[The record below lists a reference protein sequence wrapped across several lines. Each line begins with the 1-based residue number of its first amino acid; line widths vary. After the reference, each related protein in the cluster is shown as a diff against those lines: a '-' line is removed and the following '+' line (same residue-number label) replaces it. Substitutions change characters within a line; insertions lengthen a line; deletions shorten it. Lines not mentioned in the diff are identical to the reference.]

1 MSESA
6 ADEKQAIPNQVFVG
20 GMTPDTTV
28 EQLTKHFATLN
39 LAPVGTPTFFL
50 NPEGLSK
57 GCALIP
63 FGSPED
69 AKAAVTALENSDL
82 AGQKLRA
89 REDRG
94 PKRPRRREQVNQDNS
109 YVYVGN
115 LDPAITQE
123 ELEALFAP
131 FGKTQY
137 VNISRKRR
145 SENSLGWATV
155 QLSSEEEAQK
165 ALEGLNGKAH
175 KERNLTVEPL
185 RSLPRKARARKER
198 EPRDPNIPALENAE
212 PEAAVDPTI
221 VWVGNLAWSTTE
233 EALQKLFSQH
243 GVVKEV
249 VVTRQKRSNQSRGW
263 GTVTF
268 ETPEQATAAVT
279 ALNGTPLEERDI
291 EVQIRRGPRRRRRT
305 PREPRETNDDANTT
319 ERPRRVRRR
328 RQPRAQNGDED
339 QQQQQTQ
346 QQQQPPR
353 TNQRPRRQENK
364 QPTEQATEEGKP
376 KRRTRAR
383 RPRNDSQRN
392 EENSTA
398 APEQNADS
406 ESKAPRRR
414 RRRQRKAEDGTEGD
428 ANEDQQERR
437 PRAERKEPER
447 VVVDHPDR
455 HVYVRNLAW
464 EVTDEEL
471 KEFFTQCGSV
481 ANATVTMNTKGT
493 SRGWGT
499 VEMGSAPEAQKA
511 LSLDKQKFKER
522 QLIVRLDKR
531 VTGRQE

>member
-1 MSESA
+1 MSEGA

-20 GMTPDTTV
+20 GMTPETTV

-39 LAPVGTPTFFL
+39 LTPVGTPTFFL
-50 NPEGLSK
+50 NPEGASK

-63 FGSPED
+63 FGTAED
-69 AKAAVTALENSDL
+69 AKAAVTALENSEL

-115 LDPAITQE
+115 LDPATTQE

-131 FGKTQY
+131 YGKTQY

-165 ALEGLNGKAH
+165 ALTGLNGKSH
-175 KERNLTVEPL
+175 KDRNLTVEPL

-221 VWVGNLAWSTTE
+221 VWVGNLAWTTTE
-233 EALQKLFSQH
+233 EALQKLFAQY
-243 GVVKEV
+243 GEVKEV

-268 ETPEQATAAVT
+268 STAEQAAAAVA
-279 ALNGTPLEERDI
+279 ALNGKSLEERDI
-291 EVQIRRGPRRRRRT
+291 EVQIRRGPRRRRRA

-328 RQPRAQNGDED
+328 RPPRAQNGDEEP
-339 QQQQQTQ
+339 QQQQQQ
-346 QQQQPPR
+346 PR
-353 TNQRPRRQENK
+353 TNQRPRRQETK
-364 QPTEQATEEGKP
+364 QATEPATGGGEP
-376 KRRTRAR
+376 RRRPRAR

-392 EENSTA
+392 EENTA
-398 APEQNADS
+398 APVEQNAADNDT
-406 ESKAPRRR
+406 KAPRRR
-414 RRRQRKAEDGTEGD
+414 RRRQRKTEEGTEGD
-428 ANEDQQERR
+428 ANEEQQERR

-464 EVTDEEL
+464 GVTDEDL
-471 KEFFTQCGSV
+471 KEFFAQCGNV
-481 ANATVTMNTKGT
+481 ANAAVTMNTKGT

-499 VEMGSAPEAQKA
+499 VEMASAAEAQKA
-511 LSLDKQKFKER
+511 LNLDKQQFKDR

-531 VTGRQE
+531 VTGRE